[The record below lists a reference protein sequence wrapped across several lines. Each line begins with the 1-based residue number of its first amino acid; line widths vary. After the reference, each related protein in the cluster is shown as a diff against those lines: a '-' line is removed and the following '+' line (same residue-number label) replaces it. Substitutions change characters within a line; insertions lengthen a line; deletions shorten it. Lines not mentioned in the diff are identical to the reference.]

1 MEEAWVSRA
10 PLDNQANTQVTTRVT
25 LPRPHNA
32 LTPTMNHVADLPQD
46 RSHWLPDKRH
56 YQRRSRVQERGQL
69 ENLGGP
75 STEGPKRGS
84 TCLTYKSGVG
94 HDHNRGGGPSIVSTQ
109 WRNNI
114 EGRSGAGPPKKK
126 KIEGFGERLRQS
138 KGLEMEGRP
147 LSALPMPPEA
157 RKKMNLDPP
166 RAGILV
172 SPLSPHIS
180 SSKQDLNRGQLDM
193 AVYAAVLS
201 LIHTIDQ
208 IQNHPRP
215 PVSLDTRQVQ
225 SLYEK
230 LKFFQNF
237 LENYSIDDASSK
249 DLEGLVSRIADVAY
263 EAEDIIESHIADQ
276 NEAAKARSTTKKENI
291 SPIDLYQGLEK
302 VLSNLDL
309 IERDVKEI
317 IQHKGIQLQRNYSI
331 PTGRPPISPSMVGLD
346 DILHKAMDKLTGQQS
361 SRQVIPIV
369 GMGGIGKTTLAR
381 NIYVNPLIVEHFQ
394 FRGWATIAQESDW
407 KEILLEVFVCLNTI
421 GSRESL
427 SEMGEH
433 ELGEKLYKNLSG
445 RRYLI
450 VMDDVWSTDA
460 WDRIK
465 FFFPDNNNGSRIV
478 ITTRLSNLA
487 SQLSGSSGLE
497 MGFLDE
503 DNSWNLFRKNVFGDK
518 DCPMELEEIGKQIAR
533 GCKGLPLSIVVIGG
547 LLAKSNQTREHW
559 NYILENLNSVVNLDD
574 NERCLRILSLS
585 YNHLPV
591 HLKPCFLYMGI
602 FPKDRLVK
610 ASTLVKLWVAEGFL
624 KPINDKTMELAAEKY
639 LKDLVRRNLVLVG
652 ELGYYGN
659 IKLCRVHDLLR
670 DLCIKVA
677 EKESFFCVATTDN
690 PNTGQKWHTQRR
702 IGIHRQEMSFKHIP
716 ESLCKNVKSASL
728 ARSVICNVDRVA
740 PARSPA
746 RLLRVFHRIKVLYP
760 KYKYDL
766 KYMFRPINL
775 RHLAAAA
782 WLPISGEFP
791 PLFYHLW
798 NLQTL
803 IVDHDIWG
811 VIPTPPIIDIW
822 KMPRLRHINVY
833 DFHLPDPPSNFDD
846 SYILHDLQTLKT
858 VSISEWS
865 EEAARR
871 IPNIK
876 KLNLRLPYTESSSSN
891 HYQLDN
897 LCRLNKLESLSC
909 SFYSAKDPLVFWG
922 HDLAMSLVFP
932 HTLKKLT
939 LSRACLLWE
948 DLAEKV
954 GYLPNLQVLKLK
966 ICSCKGS
973 VWETVEG
980 QFCSLKVLEIDSW
993 PDLEYWMMENW
1004 THFPCLERLIL
1015 GDLPNL
1021 KAIPQEIGDVPT
1033 LKSIELKY
1041 CKESLIISAKEM
1053 VKVQQEDMGNE
1064 GLLVSVVLYH
1074 KNQVVE
1080 CLASPATSKLP
1091 SRMCTGT

>member
-1 MEEAWVSRA
+1 
-10 PLDNQANTQVTTRVT
+10 
-25 LPRPHNA
+25 
-32 LTPTMNHVADLPQD
+32 
-46 RSHWLPDKRH
+46 
-56 YQRRSRVQERGQL
+56 
-69 ENLGGP
+69 
-75 STEGPKRGS
+75 
-84 TCLTYKSGVG
+84 
-94 HDHNRGGGPSIVSTQ
+94 
-109 WRNNI
+109 
-114 EGRSGAGPPKKK
+114 
-126 KIEGFGERLRQS
+126 
-138 KGLEMEGRP
+138 
-147 LSALPMPPEA
+147 
-157 RKKMNLDPP
+157 
-166 RAGILV
+166 
-172 SPLSPHIS
+172 
-180 SSKQDLNRGQLDM
+180 
-193 AVYAAVLS
+193 
-201 LIHTIDQ
+201 
-208 IQNHPRP
+208 
-215 PVSLDTRQVQ
+215 
-225 SLYEK
+225 
-230 LKFFQNF
+230 
-237 LENYSIDDASSK
+237 
-249 DLEGLVSRIADVAY
+249 
-263 EAEDIIESHIADQ
+263 
-276 NEAAKARSTTKKENI
+276 
-291 SPIDLYQGLEK
+291 
-302 VLSNLDL
+302 
-309 IERDVKEI
+309 
-317 IQHKGIQLQRNYSI
+317 
-331 PTGRPPISPSMVGLD
+331 
-346 DILHKAMDKLTGQQS
+346 
-361 SRQVIPIV
+361 
-369 GMGGIGKTTLAR
+369 
-381 NIYVNPLIVEHFQ
+381 
-394 FRGWATIAQESDW
+394 
-407 KEILLEVFVCLNTI
+407 
-421 GSRESL
+421 
-427 SEMGEH
+427 
-433 ELGEKLYKNLSG
+433 
-445 RRYLI
+445 
-450 VMDDVWSTDA
+450 MDDVWSTDA

-465 FFFPDNNNGSRIV
+465 FFFPDNNNGSRIM

-574 NERCLRILSLS
+574 NECCLRILSLS

-624 KPINDKTMELAAEKY
+624 KPINDKTMELAAEEY
-639 LKDLVRRNLVLVG
+639 LKDLVQRNLVLFG

-677 EKESFFCVATTDN
+677 EKENFFCVATTDN

-702 IGIHRQEMSFKHIP
+702 IGIQRQEMSCKHIP

-746 RLLRVFHRIKVLYP
+746 R
-760 KYKYDL
+760 
-766 KYMFRPINL
+766 FRSM
-775 RHLAAAA
+775 A
-782 WLPISGEFP
+782 PISGEFP

-846 SYILHDLQTLKT
+846 SYILQDLQTLKT

-865 EEAARR
+865 EEASRR

-876 KLNLRLPYTESSSSN
+876 KLNLRLP
-891 HYQLDN
+891 
-897 LCRLNKLESLSC
+897 
-909 SFYSAKDPLVFWG
+909 AKDPLVFWG
-922 HDLAMSLVFP
+922 HDLAMSLIFP

-939 LSRACLLWE
+939 FSRACLLWE

-980 QFCSLKVLEIDSW
+980 QFCSLKVLEINSW

-1004 THFPCLERLIL
+1004 THFPCLESLIL

-1021 KAIPQEIGDVPT
+1021 KAIPQSPI
-1033 LKSIELKY
+1033 
-1041 CKESLIISAKEM
+1041 
-1053 VKVQQEDMGNE
+1053 
-1064 GLLVSVVLYH
+1064 LLVLSIIRGT
-1074 KNQVVE
+1074 
-1080 CLASPATSKLP
+1080 AFLP
-1091 SRMCTGT
+1091 SLTHSNGKCNFIH